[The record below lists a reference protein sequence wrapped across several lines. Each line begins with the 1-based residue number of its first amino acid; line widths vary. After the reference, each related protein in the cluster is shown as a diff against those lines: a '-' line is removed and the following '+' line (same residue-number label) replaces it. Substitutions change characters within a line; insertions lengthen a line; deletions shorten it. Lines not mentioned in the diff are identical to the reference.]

1 MINPN
6 PNLSAHLDKLRRD
19 GCSQAALD
27 KAAML
32 HRVYIS
38 LKAQRLEREARRVR
52 RARVVLW
59 GGVIFAAVTFAALVL
74 A

>member
-1 MINPN
+1 MIN

-32 HRVYIS
+32 HGAYTLR
-38 LKAQRLEREARRVR
+38 KTQRLEREARRIR

-59 GGVIFAAVTFAALVL
+59 GGVILAAVTVAAMVL
-74 A
+74 AA

>member
-1 MINPN
+1 MIN

-32 HRVYIS
+32 HGAYTLRN
-38 LKAQRLEREARRVR
+38 AQRLEREARRTR
-52 RARVVLW
+52 HARVVLW
-59 GGVIFAAVTFAALVL
+59 GGVILAAVTVVVMVL
-74 A
+74 T